1 VPSFRLRRPREFPK
15 ISDAGE
21 RLERVI
27 ATGRVFL
34 AVGSLVGL
42 SFGPIPPTVYAVL
55 IHRLLLTYLV
65 FSVLVWIVVKFRPA
79 TAPAFAFGTHAADIL
94 FAVGLTLFSRGPD
107 SPFFI
112 FFVFILLAAAYR
124 WGFRGTLL
132 TLLAGVALLVGE
144 AYLLTPATDLAAA
157 LGKEG
162 FLVEGQFEMGRLVL
176 RTLYLVLVGV
186 LLGYL
191 AEGEKSLQAESAAV
205 AQIVN
210 QTQLGLG
217 LRATLEGMF
226 GEVLRFFRASR
237 ALVVIEELASGRL
250 LLWEARRPVGGR
262 RVELRLRELDRG
274 ARGTYLPET
283 DAVSWL
289 AQRRWPGNFYVLARD
304 GEDHR
309 LRRPSSAPAKALEGV
324 ARFDGVMAASFR
336 VGNDW
341 QGRLYLLDPEL
352 RMGWGE
358 ELRFLRRIVEQAAPA
373 AYNAY
378 LLTRLRSQ
386 VSAAERRRMAHELHD
401 GAIQSL
407 VAAEMQMD
415 VLRRQAGRGAPDEP
429 GPLARVQSLIHEQV
443 LKLRELME
451 EIKPVNPDPRRL
463 SESLAERVEKFQRET
478 GIETTFAYEEPVD
491 RLTGRVCR
499 ELIYILQE
507 ALFNIRRH
515 SGARRVDICLSRVD
529 GTPMLAIADDG
540 RGFDFAGR
548 WDQATLE
555 AARKGPQVIQERLRG
570 IGGQLVVESYP
581 GKGARLEIFL
591 PPREP

>member
-1 VPSFRLRRPREFPK
+1 VPSFSLRRPREFPR
-15 ISDAGE
+15 ISDAGD

-27 ATGRVFL
+27 ASGRVFL

-42 SFGPIPPTVYAVL
+42 AFGPIPPTIYAAL
-55 IHRLLLTYLV
+55 IHRILVVYLA
-65 FSVLVWIVVKFRPA
+65 FSVLVWIVVKFRPGVGL
-79 TAPAFAFGTHAADIL
+79 AFPLGTHAADIV

-132 TLLAGVALLVGE
+132 TLLAAVALLVGE
-144 AYLLTPATDLAAA
+144 AYLLTPATDLAAV
-157 LGKEG
+157 LGKAG
-162 FLVEGQFEMGRLVL
+162 FMVEGGFEMGRLVL
-176 RTLYLVLVGV
+176 RAMYLVLVGV

-205 AQIVN
+205 AQIIN
-210 QTQLGLG
+210 KTQLGLG

-226 GEVLRFFRASR
+226 DELLRFFRAGR
-237 ALVVIEELASGRL
+237 GLLVIEELASGRL
-250 LLWEARRPVGGR
+250 LLWEARRPNGR
-262 RVELRLRELDRG
+262 RVELKLRELDRE

-283 DAVSWL
+283 DAASWL
-289 AQRRWPGNFYVLARD
+289 ARRRWPRGFFVLERD
-304 GEDHR
+304 RDD
-309 LRRPSSAPAKALEGV
+309 RRMHHPSSAPAKALEPV
-324 ARFDGVMAASFR
+324 ARFDAVMAASFG

-341 QGRLYLLDPEL
+341 RGRVYLFDPEL
-352 RMGWGE
+352 RLGWGE

-386 VSAAERRRMAHELHD
+386 VSAAERRRVAHELHD

-415 VLRRQAGRGAPDEP
+415 VLRRQADPS
-429 GPLARVQSLIHEQV
+429 PLAGVQSLIHEQV

-451 EIKPVNPDPRRL
+451 EIKPVDPDPRRL
-463 SESLAERVEKFQRET
+463 SESLAERVEKFERET
-478 GIETTFAYEEPVD
+478 GIETTFAYEEPP
-491 RLTGRVCR
+491 RKLTGRVCR

-515 SGARRVDICLSRVD
+515 SGARRVDVSLSRVD
-529 GTPMLAIADDG
+529 GTAVLAIADDG
-540 RGFDFAGR
+540 RGFDFTGR
-548 WDQATLE
+548 WDQAALE
-555 AARKGPQVIQERLRG
+555 ASRKGPQVIQERLRR

-581 GKGARLEIFL
+581 GKGARLEILL
-591 PPREP
+591 PQKEL